1 MPKVTIKKNTMVN
14 SKSDSTYRFLPT
26 SGFRRDNSVRSSLR
40 ILGNRWKQSAKAP
53 LIKDSGRSGE
63 LSIRLGK
70 WYNDTEPTTPTHTTK
85 FFQPKTEIKLDL
97 PIDNNLYNQHIST
110 FLINSNYKIF
120 ERSMSKNVGNDDST
134 GGQRI
139 ATIRKTS
146 VWANSTS
153 SKNLSDFIF

>member
-1 MPKVTIKKNTMVN
+1 MSKVTIKKNTMVN
-14 SKSDSTYRFLPT
+14 NKSYSTYRFLPT

-40 ILGNRWKQSAKAP
+40 ILGNRWKQSARAP
-53 LIKDSGRSGE
+53 LIKDSARSGE
-63 LSIRLGK
+63 LSIPLGK

-85 FFQPKTEIKLDL
+85 FFQQKTEIK
-97 PIDNNLYNQHIST
+97 HIST

-120 ERSMSKNVGNDDST
+120 ERSMSKNFGNDDST

-139 ATIRKTS
+139 ATIRKAS